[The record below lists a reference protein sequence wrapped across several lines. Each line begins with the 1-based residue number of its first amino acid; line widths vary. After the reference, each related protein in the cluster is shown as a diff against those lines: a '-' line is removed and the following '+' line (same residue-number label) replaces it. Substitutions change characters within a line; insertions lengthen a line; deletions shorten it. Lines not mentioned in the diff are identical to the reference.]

1 MTLTR
6 QLLAHELSEPDR
18 RALLAAA
25 RRLWEV
31 TRHAA
36 GALPLKGRHIAVAN
50 TPASHASAELVA
62 AAAAALGARVS
73 RIGAQALCRAD
84 DRRALARML
93 GSLYDAVDCSDLD
106 AARALELH
114 ELAGVPVFDG
124 LAGEDKPLRRLLPQ
138 LVDDTPHDSAATSED
153 RLAALVQ
160 AVLLETVS

>member
-6 QLLAHELSEPDR
+6 QLLSRELQEPDC
-18 RALLAAA
+18 RALLASA
-25 RRLWEV
+25 RRLRQV
-31 TRHAA
+31 ARHEKR
-36 GALPLKGRHIAVAN
+36 GLPLKGRHIAVAN
-50 TPASHASAELVA
+50 TPARGTGAELVA
-62 AAAAALGARVS
+62 AAAEALGARVS

-84 DRRALARML
+84 DRPALARML

-124 LAGEDKPLRRLLPQ
+124 LADEDNPLRGLLPQ
-138 LVDDTPHDSAATSED
+138 MSEEAACDGSASQED

>member
-6 QLLAHELSEPDR
+6 QLLARELSEIDR

-25 RRLWEV
+25 RRLRQAA
-31 TRHAA
+31 RHAA
-36 GALPLKGRHIAVAN
+36 GARPLTGRHIAVAN
-50 TPASHASAELVA
+50 TPAHDGGAELVA

-124 LAGEDKPLRRLLPQ
+124 LAEEGNPLRALLPQ
-138 LVDDTPHDSAATSED
+138 LAEDTAHDTGATQED

-160 AVLLETVS
+160 AVLLETVA

>member
-1 MTLTR
+1 MTLIR
-6 QLLAHELSEPDR
+6 QLLSRQLSEGDR

-25 RRLWEV
+25 RRLRQV
-31 TRHAA
+31 ARHQARA
-36 GALPLKGRHIAVAN
+36 QPLKGRHIAVAN
-50 TPASHASAELVA
+50 TPAHHAGAELVA
-62 AAAAALGARVS
+62 AAAEALGARVS

-84 DRRALARML
+84 DRPALARML
-93 GSLYDAVDCSDLD
+93 GSLYDAVDCGDLD

-124 LAGEDKPLRRLLPQ
+124 LADEDNPLHGLLPQ
-138 LVDDTPHDSAATSED
+138 MTDETTSDAGATQDD